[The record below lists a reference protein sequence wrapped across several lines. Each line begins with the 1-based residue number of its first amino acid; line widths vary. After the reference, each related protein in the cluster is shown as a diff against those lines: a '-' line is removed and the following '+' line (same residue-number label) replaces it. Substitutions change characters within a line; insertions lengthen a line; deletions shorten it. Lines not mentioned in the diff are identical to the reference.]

1 MTSSKLK
8 STKPLWRRY
17 LTGILFVAAMIFVLS
32 VAWTYRYALIEL
44 LAKSNLYWVAIAL
57 LLLVIANSGIAAL
70 FALLVQ
76 RDTGDKH
83 LRLVAAIF
91 LLSQLAKYVPGRVWT
106 VLLQATLVGGRARP
120 GRLVTA
126 NLEIALFTMTASLSV
141 GIAALAFVV
150 AGAWAS
156 WVVFILLSLGSV
168 LLLRL
173 DFTVRVVVTVLR
185 IWRKWRGLPDPIS
198 EPISRPSCKTMFI
211 WSGLFIASYTS
222 GWLLLLT
229 LGLGHDFPTGILMLG
244 AIAAAWAL
252 GTLSMLPGGIG
263 VREAVFVALGVL
275 TGVNATDY
283 VAVAVATRIV
293 LIILDAL
300 STILGWLLMPSRTTE
315 SPAKD

>member
-8 STKPLWRRY
+8 STKLLWRRC
-17 LTGILFVAAMIFVLS
+17 LTSALFVAAVIFVMSL
-32 VAWTYRYALIEL
+32 AWTYRHALIEL

-57 LLLVIANSGIAAL
+57 LFLVTANAGMATL

-76 RDTGDKH
+76 RDNGDKH

-91 LLSQLAKYVPGRVWT
+91 LLSQIAKYVPGRVWT
-106 VLLQATLVGGRARP
+106 VLLQATLVGDRARL

-126 NLEIALFTMTASLSV
+126 NLEVALFTMTASLGV

-185 IWRKWRGLPDPIS
+185 IWRKWRGLPDTVS
-198 EPISRPSCKTMFI
+198 EPVSCPSYKTMLG

-229 LGLGHDFPTGILMLG
+229 LGLGHNFRTGILMLG

-275 TGVNATDY
+275 AGVNATDY
-283 VAVAVATRIV
+283 AAVAVATRIV

-315 SPAKD
+315 SLAKD